1 MNALKMKLTKSPLGP
16 NPMKSD
22 KKERFDTKSG
32 SRSTSRFSESM
43 VLSVIFIAIIYWVLD
58 SILNIFFSNKF
69 NLVAELFGPD
79 LYDIYLR
86 VIVLCL
92 FILFGSH
99 AQSIIN
105 KLKEAKDKLN
115 ESEALWRSMVDT
127 APDMIIAVDQK
138 GIIRFINQNISKLP
152 REKAIGKS
160 MYRFLPSEYR
170 DLARECIESVFNTGE
185 PESFEVCITSGRKPR
200 WYTYRIGA
208 LRLDRKVIA
217 ATIISSNTTEF
228 KQAEEL
234 RRYQELFDNVTE
246 GVFLLS
252 MDGKFIETNIRMLE
266 STGYTRSELLN
277 LRITEMIEPAQI
289 AHVNDMLKKVDIE
302 KASRFELNVKTKTGT
317 FIPNEVTCR
326 SVSYLGRRCLLCF
339 TRDITETKF
348 LHHQLLKSERLAAT
362 GQLAA
367 SIAHEI
373 NSPLQGIT
381 ALLSVIAMK
390 YQEDKELLSQLDLIK
405 NAFNSIRDTVHNLT
419 DLHRPDKDKKQPMN
433 VNKVIENTVALT
445 RSHLK
450 KNMVDIKLN
459 LIAGQAEIQASPQRI
474 GQVIMNLVNNAVES
488 IINAPDFT
496 EKLKRQT
503 PIGGEI
509 SIDTSNQAEE
519 IVITVKDNGPGILKE
534 DLGKIFTPFFT
545 RKKTMGMGVGLSIC
559 HGIIEDHKGAIYANN
574 APEGGAVFTIRLPL
588 MESGFKTAAAPEN
601 GRSDI
606 KGNS

>member
-1 MNALKMKLTKSPLGP
+1 MNASRKKFTKSPLGP
-16 NPMKSD
+16 NPLKPSKKAEFLASANTAILSKFSD
-22 KKERFDTKSG
+22 
-32 SRSTSRFSESM
+32 SM
-43 VLSVIFIAIIYWVLD
+43 VLAVIFIAIVYWVLD

-69 NLVAELFGPD
+69 NLIAELVGPD

-105 KLKEAKDKLN
+105 KLKKAKQKLD
-115 ESEALWRSMVDT
+115 ESEALWRSLIAT

-160 MYRFLPSEYR
+160 MYRFLPTQYR
-170 DLARECIESVFNTGE
+170 DLARDCIESVFKTGE
-185 PESFEVCITSGRKPR
+185 SERFEVRMGSERKPK

-234 RRYQELFDNVTE
+234 IRYKELFDNVTE
-246 GVFLLS
+246 GVFLLNS
-252 MDGKFIETNIRMLE
+252 EGKFIETNERMLE
-266 STGYTRSELLN
+266 STGYQRAKFLKLGITKIVESNKIPYVESMLRKVSE
-277 LRITEMIEPAQI
+277 
-289 AHVNDMLKKVDIE
+289 E
-302 KASRFELNVKTKTGT
+302 KELRFELNIKTSNGSL
-317 FIPNEVTCR
+317 IPNEVNCR
-326 SVSYLGRRCLLCF
+326 AVLYLGKPCFLCVA
-339 TRDITETKF
+339 RDVTETKF
-348 LHHQLLKSERLAAT
+348 LHNQLLRSERLAAT

-381 ALLSVIAMK
+381 ALLSVIRMK
-390 YQEDKELLSQLDLIK
+390 YEHDKELLGQIKLIN
-405 NAFNSIRDTVHNLT
+405 NAFISIRNTVRNLI
-419 DLHRPDKDKKQPMN
+419 DLNRPGKEKKQPMSIN
-433 VNKVIENTVALT
+433 QIIENTVALT

-450 KNMVDIKLN
+450 KNMVNIKLD
-459 LIAGQAEIQASPQRI
+459 LAAKTSEINASPQQI

-488 IINAPDFT
+488 IINAPDFQQ
-496 EKLKRQT
+496 KLSQSSQV
-503 PIGGEI
+503 GGEI
-509 SIDTSNQAEE
+509 SIDTRNRSEE
-519 IVITVKDNGPGILKE
+519 IIITVKDNGPGISDD
-534 DLGKIFTPFFT
+534 DLTKIFDPFFT

-559 HGIIEDHKGAIYANN
+559 HGIIEDHKGVIFAHNP
-574 APEGGAVFTIRLPL
+574 PEGGAVFTIRLPL
-588 MESGFKTAAAPEN
+588 SEIG
-601 GRSDI
+601 
-606 KGNS
+606 

>member
-1 MNALKMKLTKSPLGP
+1 MNALKIKLAKSPLGP
-16 NPMKSD
+16 NPLKSD
-22 KKERFDTKSG
+22 KKERFETKSD
-32 SRSTSRFSESM
+32 STSPSRFSESM

-86 VIVLCL
+86 VVVLCL

-99 AQSIIN
+99 AQSIIT
-105 KLKEAKDKLN
+105 KLKEAKNKLN
-115 ESEALWRSMVDT
+115 ESETLWRSMVDT

-160 MYRFLPSEYR
+160 MYRFFPSEYR
-170 DLARECIESVFNTGE
+170 DLARECIESVFRTGE
-185 PESFEVCITSGRKPR
+185 PERFEVCIASGRKPR

-252 MDGKFIETNIRMLE
+252 TDGKFIETNSRLHE
-266 STGYTRSELLN
+266 STGYTRAELLK
-277 LRITEMIEPAQI
+277 LRIAEIVEPNQI
-289 AHVNDMLKKVDIE
+289 AYVDGVLKKVGIE
-302 KASRFELNVKTKTGT
+302 TATRFELNIKTKTDT
-317 FIPNEVTCR
+317 IIPNEVTCR
-326 SVSYLGRRCLLCF
+326 SVSYLGRPCFLCF

-348 LHHQLLKSERLAAT
+348 LHHQLLKSERLATT

-381 ALLSVIAMK
+381 ALLSVIGMK

-405 NAFNSIRDTVHNLT
+405 NAFNSIRDTVHNLI
-419 DLHRPDKDKKQPMN
+419 DLHRPDKEKKQPMN
-433 VNKVIENTVALT
+433 INQVIENTVALT

-459 LIAGQAEIQASPQRI
+459 LAAGPSEIDASPQRI

-488 IINAPDFT
+488 IINAPDFK
-496 EKLKRQT
+496 EKLKKQT
-503 PIGGEI
+503 LIGGEI
-509 SIDTSNQAEE
+509 SIDTSNLDNEV
-519 IVITVKDNGPGILKE
+519 VITVKDNGPGISKE
-534 DLGKIFTPFFT
+534 DLGKIFDPFFS

-559 HGIIEDHKGAIYANN
+559 HGIIEDHKGVIYANN

-588 MESGFKTAAAPEN
+588 IQS
-601 GRSDI
+601 RSTSAD
-606 KGNS
+606 SP

>member
-1 MNALKMKLTKSPLGP
+1 MNASRNKFTRSPLGP
-16 NPMKSD
+16 NPLKSS
-22 KKERFDTKSG
+22 KKAEFESKVDTA
-32 SRSTSRFSESM
+32 
-43 VLSVIFIAIIYWVLD
+43 VLSRYSDSLVLAFIFIAIIYWVLD

-69 NLVAELFGPD
+69 NLIAELIGPD

-105 KLKEAKDKLN
+105 KLKDAKQKLN
-115 ESEALWRSMVDT
+115 ESEQLWRSLIAT
-127 APDMIIAVDQK
+127 APDMIITVDQK

-160 MYRFLPSEYR
+160 MYRFLPTQYR
-170 DLARECIESVFNTGE
+170 DLARDCIESVFKTGE
-185 PESFEVCITSGRKPR
+185 PERFEVRMGTDRKPE

-234 RRYQELFDNVTE
+234 IRYKELFDNVTE
-246 GVFLLS
+246 GVFLLNTE
-252 MDGKFIETNIRMLE
+252 GKFIETNDRMLE
-266 STGYTRSELLN
+266 STGYTRAELLM
-277 LRITEMIEPAQI
+277 LSITKIVEASQI
-289 AHVNDMLKKVDIE
+289 PYVESMLKYVRAEDE
-302 KASRFELNVKTKTGT
+302 SRFELNIKTRNSRI
-317 FIPNEVTCR
+317 IPNEVNCR
-326 SVSYLGRRCLLCF
+326 NVTYLGKPCFLCVA
-339 TRDITETKF
+339 RDITETKF
-348 LHHQLLKSERLAAT
+348 LHNQLLRSERLAAT

-381 ALLSVIAMK
+381 ALLSVIRMK
-390 YQEDKELLSQLDLIK
+390 YEHDKELLSQLDLIK
-405 NAFNSIRDTVHNLT
+405 NAFISIRDTVRNLI
-419 DLHRPDKDKKQPMN
+419 DLNRPGKEKKQPMN
-433 VNKVIENTVALT
+433 INQVIENTVALT

-450 KNMVDIKLN
+450 KHMVSIKLN
-459 LIAGQAEIQASPQRI
+459 LAAETSNINASPQQI

-488 IINAPDFT
+488 ITSAPQSR
-496 EKLKRQT
+496 EKLEQSAQ
-503 PIGGEI
+503 IGSKI
-509 SIDTSNQAEE
+509 RIDTHNRNEE
-519 IVITVKDNGPGILKE
+519 IIITVKDNGPGISDN
-534 DLGKIFTPFFT
+534 DLGKIFDPFFT

-559 HGIIEDHKGAIYANN
+559 HGIIEDHKGVIYANN

-588 MESGFKTAAAPEN
+588 AEPE
-601 GRSDI
+601 
-606 KGNS
+606 

>member
-1 MNALKMKLTKSPLGP
+1 MNASRRKFTKSPLGP
-16 NPMKSD
+16 NPLKSEI
-22 KKERFDTKSG
+22 KTEFETKADTAAL
-32 SRSTSRFSESM
+32 SRYSDSM
-43 VLSVIFIAIIYWVLD
+43 VLAVILVAIVYWVLD

-69 NLVAELFGPD
+69 NLIAELIGPD

-105 KLKEAKDKLN
+105 KLKEAKQKLN
-115 ESEALWRSMVDT
+115 ESEELWRSLIAT

-160 MYRFLPSEYR
+160 MYRFLPSQYR
-170 DLARECIESVFNTGE
+170 DLARDCIESVFKTGE
-185 PESFEVCITSGRKPR
+185 PERFEVRMGSERRPK

-234 RRYQELFDNVTE
+234 IRYKELFDNVIE
-246 GVFLLS
+246 GVFLLNS
-252 MDGKFIETNIRMLE
+252 EGKFIETNDRMLE
-266 STGYTRSELLN
+266 STEYTRGEFLKLS
-277 LRITEMIEPAQI
+277 IAQI
-289 AHVNDMLKKVDIE
+289 VEANQIPYVESMLRKVRAE
-302 KASRFELNVKTKTGT
+302 KESRFELHIKTKNGSL
-317 FIPNEVTCR
+317 IPNEVNCR
-326 SVSYLGRRCLLCF
+326 TVLYLGKLCYLCVA
-339 TRDITETKF
+339 RDVTETKF
-348 LHHQLLKSERLAAT
+348 LHNQLLRSERLAAT

-381 ALLSVIAMK
+381 ALLSVIRTK
-390 YQEDKELLSQLDLIK
+390 YEHDKELLDQLDLVN
-405 NAFNSIRDTVHNLT
+405 NAFISIRNTVRNLI
-419 DLHRPDKDKKQPMN
+419 DLNRPGKEKKQPMN
-433 VNKVIENTVALT
+433 INQVIENTVALT

-450 KNMVDIKLN
+450 KNMVSIKLN
-459 LIAGQAEIQASPQRI
+459 LAAKTSKINASPQQI

-488 IINAPDFT
+488 IINAPDFR
-496 EKLKRQT
+496 EKLKQSS
-503 PIGGEI
+503 PISGEI
-509 SIDTSNQAEE
+509 IIETHNRDED
-519 IVITVKDNGPGILKE
+519 IIITVKDNGPGISE
-534 DLGKIFTPFFT
+534 NDLEKIFDPFFT

-559 HGIIEDHKGAIYANN
+559 HGIIEDHKGIIYAKNS
-574 APEGGAVFTIRLPL
+574 PEGGAVFTIRLPL
-588 MESGFKTAAAPEN
+588 T
-601 GRSDI
+601 
-606 KGNS
+606 

>member
-1 MNALKMKLTKSPLGP
+1 MNASKRKFTKSPLDP
-16 NPMKSD
+16 NSL
-22 KKERFDTKSG
+22 KSG
-32 SRSTSRFSESM
+32 KKTEFETKADTAVLTRYSDSM
-43 VLSVIFIAIIYWVLD
+43 VLAVIFIAIIYWVLD

-69 NLVAELFGPD
+69 NLIAELIGPD

-105 KLKEAKDKLN
+105 KLKEAKQKLN
-115 ESEALWRSMVDT
+115 ESEELWRSLIAT

-138 GIIRFINQNISKLP
+138 GTIRYINQNISKLP

-160 MYRFLPSEYR
+160 MYHFLPTQYR
-170 DLARECIESVFNTGE
+170 DLARDCIESVFKTGK
-185 PESFEVCITSGRKPR
+185 PERFEVRMGSERKPK

-234 RRYQELFDNVTE
+234 IRYKELFDNVTE
-246 GVFLLS
+246 GVFLLNS
-252 MDGKFIETNIRMLE
+252 EGKFIETNGRMLE
-266 STGYTRSELLN
+266 STGYTRAEFLKLSISKIVETN
-277 LRITEMIEPAQI
+277 QFPYVESMLR
-289 AHVNDMLKKVDIE
+289 KVRME
-302 KASRFELNVKTKTGT
+302 KESRFELNIKTRNGIL
-317 FIPNEVTCR
+317 IPNEVNCR
-326 SVSYLGRRCLLCF
+326 TVLYLGKPCFLCVA
-339 TRDITETKF
+339 RDITETKF
-348 LHHQLLKSERLAAT
+348 LHNQLLRSERLAAT

-381 ALLSVIAMK
+381 ALLSVIRIK
-390 YQEDKELLSQLDLIK
+390 YKQDKELLSQLDLIK
-405 NAFNSIRDTVHNLT
+405 NAFLSIRNTVANLI
-419 DLHRPDKDKKQPMN
+419 DLNRPGKEKKQPMN
-433 VNKVIENTVALT
+433 INQVIENTVALT

-450 KNMVDIKLN
+450 KNMVSIKLN
-459 LIAGQAEIQASPQRI
+459 LAAKTSKINASPQQI

-488 IINAPDFT
+488 IINAPDFQ
-496 EKLKRQT
+496 EKLKQST

-509 SIDTSNQAEE
+509 SIHTHNRNEE
-519 IVITVKDNGPGILKE
+519 IIITVKDNGPGISE
-534 DLGKIFTPFFT
+534 NDLEKIFDPFFT
-545 RKKTMGMGVGLSIC
+545 RKKTLGMGVGLSIC
-559 HGIIEDHKGAIYANN
+559 YGVIEDHKGVINANN

-588 MESGFKTAAAPEN
+588 T
-601 GRSDI
+601 
-606 KGNS
+606 

>member
-1 MNALKMKLTKSPLGP
+1 MNVSKRNFAKSPLGP
-16 NPMKSD
+16 NPLNSVKKAEFRTKVDTAIIGKYSD
-22 KKERFDTKSG
+22 
-32 SRSTSRFSESM
+32 SM
-43 VLSVIFIAIIYWVLD
+43 VLAVFFVAIIYWVLD

-69 NLVAELFGPD
+69 NLIAELIGPD

-105 KLKEAKDKLN
+105 KLKEAKQKLN
-115 ESEALWRSMVDT
+115 ESEELWRSLIAT

-160 MYRFLPSEYR
+160 MYHFLPTQYR
-170 DLARECIESVFNTGE
+170 DLAQDCIESVFRTGE
-185 PESFEVCITSGRKPR
+185 PERFEVRMGSERKPK

-234 RRYQELFDNVTE
+234 IRYKELFDNVTE

-252 MDGKFIETNIRMLE
+252 TEGKFIETNGRMLE
-266 STGYTRSELLN
+266 STGYTRAEFLKLSITKIVESN
-277 LRITEMIEPAQI
+277 QIPYVETMLR
-289 AHVNDMLKKVDIE
+289 
-302 KASRFELNVKTKTGT
+302 KARANKECRFELNVRTRNGSL
-317 FIPNEVTCR
+317 IPNEVNCR
-326 SVSYLGRRCLLCF
+326 IVLYLGKPCFLCVA
-339 TRDITETKF
+339 RDITETKF
-348 LHHQLLKSERLAAT
+348 LHSQLLRSERLAAT

-381 ALLSVIAMK
+381 ALLSVIRMK
-390 YQEDKELLSQLDLIK
+390 YEHDKELLSQIDLIN
-405 NAFNSIRDTVHNLT
+405 NAFISIRNTVRNLI
-419 DLHRPDKDKKQPMN
+419 DLNRPGKEKKQPMN
-433 VNKVIENTVALT
+433 INQVIENTVALT
-445 RSHLK
+445 RSYLK
-450 KNMVDIKLN
+450 KNMVSIKLN
-459 LIAGQAEIQASPQRI
+459 LVAKKSEINASPQRI

-488 IINAPDFT
+488 IIHEPDFQ
-496 EKLKRQT
+496 EKLKRSA
-503 PIGGEI
+503 PVSGEI
-509 SIDTSNQAEE
+509 SIETHNRNDE
-519 IVITVKDNGPGILKE
+519 IIITVQDNGPGISE
-534 DLGKIFTPFFT
+534 NDLAKIFDPFFT

-559 HGIIEDHKGAIYANN
+559 YGIIEEHKGVIYANN
-574 APEGGAVFTIRLPL
+574 APPGGAVFTIRLPL
-588 MESGFKTAAAPEN
+588 N
-601 GRSDI
+601 
-606 KGNS
+606 

>member
-1 MNALKMKLTKSPLGP
+1 MKTSRKKFATSPLGP
-16 NPMKSD
+16 NPLKSD
-22 KKERFDTKSG
+22 KKTEFETKADTAVLGRYSD
-32 SRSTSRFSESM
+32 SM
-43 VLSVIFIAIIYWVLD
+43 VLAVILVAIIYWVLD

-69 NLVAELFGPD
+69 NLIAELIGPD

-105 KLKEAKDKLN
+105 KLKEAKQKLN
-115 ESEALWRSMVDT
+115 ESEELWRSLIAT

-160 MYRFLPSEYR
+160 MYRFLPTQYR
-170 DLARECIESVFNTGE
+170 DLARDCIDSVFRTGE
-185 PESFEVCITSGRKPR
+185 PERFEVRMGSDSNPK

-234 RRYQELFDNVTE
+234 IRYKELFDNVTE
-246 GVFLLS
+246 GVFLLNS
-252 MDGKFIETNIRMLE
+252 KGKFIETNGRMLE
-266 STGYTRSELLN
+266 STGYTRTEFLKLSISKIVETN
-277 LRITEMIEPAQI
+277 QIPYVESMLREVHA
-289 AHVNDMLKKVDIE
+289 E
-302 KASRFELNVKTKTGT
+302 KESRFELNIKTRNGSV
-317 FIPNEVTCR
+317 IPNEVNCR
-326 SVSYLGRRCLLCF
+326 TVLYLGKPCFLCVA
-339 TRDITETKF
+339 RDITETKF
-348 LHHQLLKSERLAAT
+348 LHNQLLRSERLAAT

-381 ALLSVIAMK
+381 ALLSVIRMR
-390 YQEDKELLSQLDLIK
+390 YEHDKELLSQLDLIK
-405 NAFNSIRDTVHNLT
+405 NAFISIRNTVRNLI
-419 DLHRPDKDKKQPMN
+419 DLNRPGKEKKQPIN
-433 VNKVIENTVALT
+433 INQVIENTVALT

-450 KNMVDIKLN
+450 KNMVSIKLN
-459 LIAGQAEIQASPQRI
+459 LAAGTSIINASPQQI
-474 GQVIMNLVNNAVES
+474 GQVIMNLVNNSVES
-488 IINAPDFT
+488 IINAADFQ
-496 EKLKRQT
+496 EKLKQST

-509 SIDTSNQAEE
+509 SIDTHSRNEE
-519 IVITVKDNGPGILKE
+519 IIITVKDSGPGISE
-534 DLGKIFTPFFT
+534 NDLGKIFDPFFT

-559 HGIIEDHKGAIYANN
+559 YGIIEDHKGEIYAENS
-574 APEGGAVFTIRLPL
+574 PEGGAVFTIRLPL
-588 MESGFKTAAAPEN
+588 T
-601 GRSDI
+601 
-606 KGNS
+606 